1 MISTICSQF
10 EDVNLESTVHNDDD
24 GESDIL
30 TASVRQKRSPV
41 TDNQIKVHN
50 SIVEMGEYSSKII
63 QLTKVNEQ
71 ETYGSV
77 FS

>member
-1 MISTICSQF
+1 LISTICSQF